1 MWKSS
6 ATTFRRRPVDP
17 LRVAAGSRL
26 RQPLAVAGR
35 AYSNIMHCLRYLSV
49 WLGLSALTFLGTKLS
64 AQSPSSMHGGHEAAA
79 QPLADPGPLRSVHA
93 RVCGFHFYSG
103 DMKRAVRVDH
113 YCSHLNPD
121 VFQCIIYDSNAKNAR
136 LIGVEYIISE
146 AIFLQLPAEE
156 KKLWHSHR
164 YEVMSGLLLAP
175 ELSTEAEAA
184 LMKELVSTYGKTWHL
199 WQVDR
204 GDKLPLG
211 LPKLMMG
218 FTADGQLDPSLVE
231 ARNHALKVDAREIKA
246 RRADLPVRPIADGA
260 DAWQQGP
267 GFQIDDERMGRTRP
281 VAGP

>member
-1 MWKSS
+1 MNLTFFRSIS
-6 ATTFRRRPVDP
+6 A
-17 LRVAAGSRL
+17 G
-26 RQPLAVAGR
+26 
-35 AYSNIMHCLRYLSV
+35 
-49 WLGLSALTFLGTKLS
+49 LGLAAMTFMGAELS
-64 AQSPSSMHGGHEAAA
+64 ARSPRSAHGGHADAA
-79 QPLADPGPLRSVHA
+79 QPPTDLGPIQAVHA

-103 DMKRAVRVDH
+103 DIKRAVRVDH

-121 VFQCIIYDSNAKNAR
+121 VFQCIIYDSNAENAR

-146 AIFLQLPAEE
+146 AIFLQLPPEE

-175 ELSTEAEAA
+175 DLSAAAEAA
-184 LMKELVSTYGKTWHL
+184 LMRELVSTYGKTWHF

-218 FTADGQLDPSLVE
+218 FTADGQVDPALV
-231 ARNHALKVDAREIKA
+231 ADRNRALKIDAADIKA
-246 RRADLPVRPIADGA
+246 RRADLPVRPIAAGA

-267 GFQIDDERMGRTRP
+267 GFQLDDDLTRRTQP
-281 VAGP
+281 VTCP